1 MYDLIIIGA
10 GPAGITAAIYA
21 VRKRI
26 ESLIIT
32 RDIGGQTALSGD
44 VENYTGYQLISGPEL
59 VLKFEEHL
67 RKFNIALKE
76 NEAVREI
83 TEASPVRDRLPEAAD
98 RHPRRLIPNGA
109 GGTIQVKTDK
119 GLYEA
124 KSIIIASGKRSREL
138 NVPGEK
144 EFKNKGLTYCAT
156 CDGPV
161 FSKKD
166 VAIIGG
172 GNSALDAAL
181 QLMRIANKVYIIN
194 IAPELTGDAVM
205 REAVQGSDKVSIFNN
220 TKVEEVLGGSFGYG
234 KPNYGPLANKMVSA
248 VRIKKEGKESLLS
261 VQGVFVEI
269 GLIPNSDFISG
280 INKNNSGEIIVN
292 SRNETNIPGIFAAGD
307 VTDVPEKQIVIAAG
321 EGAKAALGVFK
332 YLIYN

>member
-1 MYDLIIIGA
+1 MYDVIIIGA

-21 VRKRI
+21 VRKKV
-26 ESLIIT
+26 ETLIIT
-32 RDIGGQTALSGD
+32 KDIGGQTALSGD
-44 VENYTGYQLISGPEL
+44 VENYTGYQFISGPEL

-83 TEASPVRDRLPEAAD
+83 AK
-98 RHPRRLIPNGA
+98 I
-109 GGTIQVKTDK
+109 GGIIQVKTDK
-119 GLYEA
+119 CLYEA

-156 CDGPV
+156 CDGPL
-161 FSKKD
+161 FSNKD

-172 GNSALDAAL
+172 GNSALDAAV

-205 REAVQGSDKVSIFNN
+205 REAVEGSDKVSIFNN
-220 TKVEEVLGGSFGYG
+220 TRVEEVLGDR
-234 KPNYGPLANKMVSA
+234 MVSA
-248 VRIKKEGKESLLS
+248 IRIKKEDKESLLS

-269 GLIPNSDFISG
+269 GLIPNSDFTSG
-280 INKNNSGEIIVN
+280 IDKNNSGEIIVN
-292 SRNETNIPGIFAAGD
+292 SHNETNIPGIFAAGD